1 MREQTIMNQITGI
14 IAGFDFSV
22 PLHHYLKN
30 YFRQHKQL
38 GSRDRK
44 IISSGCFSYYRCA
57 KLFNRCSEEERLA
70 YSFYLT
76 GEKNLLSEYL
86 FNKYSLT
93 EKLLI
98 NERLAALQK
107 STSVL
112 SFDDAFPFI
121 RHLSEGID
129 ANAFAES
136 LFQQPYVW
144 IRIRHGYEKRVADEL
159 LDSEITPVVTH
170 KNASGFLP
178 ITSLTSLSSYL
189 EGYFEI
195 QDFSSQETLTLLPEK
210 IMGNW
215 WDCCSGSGGKTL
227 TIANRFPEVN
237 FLLTDNRVSVLE
249 NAQIRLRKAQVKN
262 YKIQQLDLKKTP
274 SFNNIFDGIVAD
286 VPCSGSGT
294 WSRSPENMWNF
305 DESKID
311 DFAKLQLNIIK
322 KVIPFLKVDGL
333 LLYITCSAFAGENEL
348 NAKLLSS
355 DCNLT
360 LIQQKVFHGYSHH
373 ADTMFGCLFRKNQ

>member
-30 YFRQHKQL
+30 YFRRNKQL

-44 IISSGCFSYYRCA
+44 IISAGCFSYYRCA
-57 KLFNRCSEEERLA
+57 KLFSPCSEEEKVA

-86 FNKYSLT
+86 FKKYSLP
-93 EKLLI
+93 EELPLS
-98 NERLAALQK
+98 ERLTALQK
-107 STSVL
+107 TTSVL

-129 ANAFAES
+129 ANAFAGS

-144 IRIRHGYEKRVADEL
+144 IRIRNGYEKKVADEL
-159 LDSEITPVVTH
+159 QEAGISPVVTH
-170 KNASGFLP
+170 NNALGFLP

-189 EGYFEI
+189 EGHFEI

-210 IMGNW
+210 ITGNW

-227 TIANRFPEVN
+227 MIADRFPEVN

-249 NAQIRLRKAQVKN
+249 NAQMRLKKAQVKN

-274 SFNNIFDGIVAD
+274 LFNKTFDGIVAD

-305 DESKID
+305 DVSRID
-311 DFAKLQLNIIK
+311 DFAKLQVNIIK
-322 KVIPFLKVDGL
+322 QVIPFLKDEGL
-333 LLYITCSAFAGENEL
+333 LLYITCSAFAKENERNTQL
-348 NAKLLSS
+348 ISS
-355 DCNLT
+355 DCNLSI
-360 LIQQKVFHGYSHH
+360 IQQKIFHGYRHH

>member
-1 MREQTIMNQITGI
+1 M
-14 IAGFDFSV
+14 
-22 PLHHYLKN
+22 
-30 YFRQHKQL
+30 
-38 GSRDRK
+38 
-44 IISSGCFSYYRCA
+44 
-57 KLFNRCSEEERLA
+57 
-70 YSFYLT
+70 
-76 GEKNLLSEYL
+76 LSEYL

-227 TIANRFPEVN
+227 MIANRFPEVN

-286 VPCSGSGT
+286 VPCSAPAHGVVPLKICGILM
-294 WSRSPENMWNF
+294 SRKLMTLPNF
-305 DESKID
+305 S
-311 DFAKLQLNIIK
+311 
-322 KVIPFLKVDGL
+322 
-333 LLYITCSAFAGENEL
+333 
-348 NAKLLSS
+348 
-355 DCNLT
+355 
-360 LIQQKVFHGYSHH
+360 
-373 ADTMFGCLFRKNQ
+373 